1 MRISRILLIALTLP
15 VMLLAACSAGE
26 KSPVASVNDRKIS
39 MKDYERAW
47 ATVDPQFLPT
57 TTDLEGRKQ
66 FLDIMVNKEVM
77 AIKADELGY
86 DKDTYVVQGMEAFK
100 KVGLQAA
107 YLKLN
112 VSDRIN
118 VTDADIEEYYKM
130 WGQRRSVKQILCD
143 TENDANE
150 VYELLKAGHDFET
163 VCREHSKGPDAAEGG
178 RIISANFGTFPPEW
192 NELFQIKVG
201 ESTKPIRADYGYFV
215 VKVMSSTPPT
225 REPLENLKE
234 AIADHVRLHQ
244 EIKYSAEM
252 AQAIRDKH
260 GLMLYEDNLVIAFNL
275 LPPDRP
281 LTNPPD
287 RRQEVY
293 PLMDIPPR
301 ELDKPLMSY
310 DDEVITMKDFSD
322 LYDRSSFFERPRRN
336 LRIGGMAKF
345 LIHLVMSDLV
355 VTELEESGV
364 ENHPEIAKILNRKR
378 EQLMVDKL
386 YQDLVIGQTQVNFQE
401 VDQYYNNN
409 LEQFRRDEERRFGVV
424 MTGDRDEAI
433 RVVEKIRNGENFE
446 DIVLEHSLHA
456 GTKDSGGDT
465 GFIEKGSRA
474 DFDAGF
480 EIGRVGGVTAPFETA
495 EGWMVLKLFEK
506 RPARILSV
514 EEARND
520 IQHFLTQQANNDR
533 LDELIVKWKGE
544 MSIKVHDKVL
554 LKATL
559 SREERR
565 PARIG

>member
-1 MRISRILLIALTLP
+1 MRISKILVMVLTLP
-15 VMLLAACSAGE
+15 AMFLAACSASE
-26 KSPVASVNDRKIS
+26 DSPVASVNDRNIS

-47 ATVDPQFLPT
+47 ATVDPQFLPA
-57 TTDLEGRKQ
+57 TTDLDGRKE

-77 AIKADELGY
+77 AIKSDELGY

-107 YLKLN
+107 YLKIN

-118 VTDADIEEYYKM
+118 VTDANIEEYYKM
-130 WGQRRSVKQILCD
+130 WGKRLSVKQILCD
-143 TENDANE
+143 TENDAND
-150 VYELLKAGHDFET
+150 VYELLNAGHDFET
-163 VCREHSKGPDAAEGG
+163 VCREHSKGPDASEGG
-178 RIISANFGTFPPEW
+178 RVISANFGTFPPEW

-201 ESTKPIRADYGYFV
+201 ESTSPIRADYGYFI
-215 VKVMSSTPPT
+215 VKVMTSTPPT
-225 REPLENLKE
+225 REPLENVRD
-234 AIADHVRLHQ
+234 AISDHVRLHQ
-244 EIKYSAEM
+244 ELKYSQEM

-260 GLMLYEDNLVIAFNL
+260 GLTLYEDNLVIAFNL

-293 PLMDIPPR
+293 PLMDIPPS
-301 ELDKPLMSY
+301 ELDKPLMTY
-310 DDEVITMKDFSD
+310 DDEVITMKDFSG
-322 LYDRSSFFERPRRN
+322 LYDRSSFFERPRRQ

-355 VTELEESGV
+355 VTELEESGI

-386 YQDLVIGQTQVNFQE
+386 YQDLVVGQTQVNFQE

-409 LEQFRRDEERRFGVV
+409 LEQFHRDEERRFGVV
-424 MTGDRDEAI
+424 MTGDRDEAK
-433 RVVEKIRNGENFE
+433 RVVQKIKSGQNFE
-446 DIVLEHSLHA
+446 DIVLEHSLH
-456 GTKDSGGDT
+456 GPTKENGGDS
-465 GFIEKGSRA
+465 GFIEKGARP

-480 EIGRVGGVTAPFETA
+480 EIVRVGGVTEPFETA

-533 LDELIVKWKGE
+533 LDELILKWKGE
-544 MSIKVHDKVL
+544 MSITVHDKVL

-559 SREERR
+559 SREQQKPSRFS
-565 PARIG
+565 